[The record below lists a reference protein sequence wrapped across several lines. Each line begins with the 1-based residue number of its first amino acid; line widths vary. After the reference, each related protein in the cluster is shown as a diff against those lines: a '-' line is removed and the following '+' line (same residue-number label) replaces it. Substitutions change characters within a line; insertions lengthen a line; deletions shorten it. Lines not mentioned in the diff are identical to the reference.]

1 MDSINFNDDNSIN
14 INDDN
19 NNNVNND
26 TNSNINVNYS
36 SDIDINGIN
45 EEIKTTNAT
54 ASWTPDFKNL
64 FNV

>member
-1 MDSINFNDDNSIN
+1 MDSSDIDNSS

-36 SDIDINGIN
+36 SNIDINGIN